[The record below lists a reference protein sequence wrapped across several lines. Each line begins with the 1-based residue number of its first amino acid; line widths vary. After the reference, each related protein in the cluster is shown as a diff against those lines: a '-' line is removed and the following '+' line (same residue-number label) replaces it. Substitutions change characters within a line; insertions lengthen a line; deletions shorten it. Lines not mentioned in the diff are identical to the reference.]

1 MIPFRR
7 NHEVYT
13 TPLASD
19 VDLQKRFSECVLRC
33 IKMQRGKFPSVFRVY
48 EDEDILSECWI
59 RVLQSDAN
67 YNSEKGSLNAWTY
80 RIVSNVL
87 KDKLW
92 ECNNRKYD
100 CRVSLESCCISNKDD
115 SDKSITYDKILAS
128 DFCTESESALEM
140 LFNDLKQ
147 INYVESDNIV
157 SLCDVLY
164 GVMSRDGFKK
174 MSEHFGVDAVR
185 LKNFYNFYLDVIEDK
200 CYFYGIKE

>member
-19 VDLQKRFSECVLRC
+19 VNLQKEFNQSVLRSVQ
-33 IKMQRGKFPSVFRVY
+33 MQKGKYPTVFRVY
-48 EDEDILSECWI
+48 DDDDILAECWI
-59 RVLQSDAN
+59 KVLQADAIFN
-67 YNSEKGSLNAWTY
+67 EQRGTLNSWVYK
-80 RIVSNVL
+80 IVSNVL

-92 ECNNRKYD
+92 ECDNRKYD
-100 CRVSLESCCISNKDD
+100 HRVSLESYSISNSND
-115 SDKSITYDKILAS
+115 SDKSITYNQILAS

-147 INYVESDNIV
+147 IKYVESGAVV

-164 GVMSRDGFKK
+164 GVMSREGFKK
-174 MSEHFGVDAVR
+174 MSEYFGVDANG
-185 LKNFYNFYLDVIEDK
+185 LKNFYDFYLDVIEDK